1 MPAISNMQ
9 NRIITIVVTALIISS
24 CYVIQG
30 PDRTE
35 DELDSTNKYHSISD
49 DNADFKIHRPGEA
62 IDSPETLEWS
72 PNNVTEL
79 ATMQFTIM
87 LDNNLPLDT
96 IEQIDIIGA
105 WISNSG
111 QAFEQFQ
118 EAITGFTINQGPD
131 IASIVVNYT
140 YPTTVWAGGV
150 SYTHLTLPT
159 ILLV

>member
-1 MPAISNMQ
+1 MPANRNMQ
-9 NRIITIVVTALIISS
+9 NRIIAIVVTALIISS

-35 DELDSTNKYHSISD
+35 SELNPTNEYHSISD
-49 DNADFKIHRPGEA
+49 DNAEFKIHRPGEA

-72 PNNVTEL
+72 PNNLTEL
-79 ATMQFTIM
+79 ATMQFTIL

-118 EAITGFTINQGPD
+118 ESITGFTINQGPD
-131 IASIVVNYT
+131 IASIVINYT
-140 YPTTVWAGGV
+140 YPSQSGLV
-150 SYTHLTLPT
+150 T
-159 ILLV
+159 IQLL

>member
-1 MPAISNMQ
+1 MERNDMSLRSIE
-9 NRIITIVVTALIISS
+9 IISS

-35 DELDSTNKYHSISD
+35 SELNPTNEYHSISD
-49 DNADFKIHRPGEA
+49 DNAEFKIHRPGEA

-72 PNNVTEL
+72 PNNLTEL
-79 ATMQFTIM
+79 ATMQFTIL

-118 EAITGFTINQGPD
+118 ESITGFTINQGPN
-131 IASIVVNYT
+131 ICLLYT
-140 YPTTVWAGGV
+140 SDAADERRRVDLGGRR
-150 SYTHLTLPT
+150 
-159 ILLV
+159 IIKKIF